1 LVTPSSILMKLIF
14 FAGYPTLCALF
25 VLLGLGNS
33 WHPLIVIF
41 AAGMILPMIILLD
54 RPIGFK
60 SSNSYAVHIFMIC
73 AFVFSLIMSDYPG
86 TGAFIDGIAFLIFLY
101 LLMRL
106 KLLDRLVNIEHK
118 RTYVFYWFI
127 YILSTS
133 IPTSLGLARLKY
145 LVNLIPIF
153 LFVMIFGW
161 FGPEVTY
168 RIMGGVYGAL
178 KAIFLELAFFLMVVM
193 LYSSIFGDIYPMMKP
208 LIPDGFW
215 VYSVVIIALPS
226 MLISRIILEFL
237 KTT

>member
-1 LVTPSSILMKLIF
+1 
-14 FAGYPTLCALF
+14 
-25 VLLGLGNS
+25 
-33 WHPLIVIF
+33 
-41 AAGMILPMIILLD
+41 
-54 RPIGFK
+54 
-60 SSNSYAVHIFMIC
+60 
-73 AFVFSLIMSDYPG
+73 
-86 TGAFIDGIAFLIFLY
+86 
-101 LLMRL
+101 MRL

-193 LYSSIFGDIYPMMKP
+193 LHSSIFGDIYPMMKH